1 MSSTTTPHTVY
12 LSLGTNIGNRVQN
25 LLCAI
30 KMIQSRIGTIESLS
44 DFIITEPWG
53 FDSQNTFMNAAVG
66 ISTTLGPMPLLRAT
80 QQIETDMG
88 RTQKSTDGTYHDRI
102 IDIDIL
108 LFDDL
113 HIDTPQL
120 TVPHPL
126 MKQREFVIRPLAQ
139 ILPTISEL

>member
-1 MSSTTTPHTVY
+1 
-12 LSLGTNIGNRVQN
+12 
-25 LLCAI
+25 
-30 KMIQSRIGTIESLS
+30 MIQSRIGTIESLS

-126 MKQREFVIRPLAQ
+126 MKQREFVMRPLTQ

>member
-1 MSSTTTPHTVY
+1 MLTTTLHTVY